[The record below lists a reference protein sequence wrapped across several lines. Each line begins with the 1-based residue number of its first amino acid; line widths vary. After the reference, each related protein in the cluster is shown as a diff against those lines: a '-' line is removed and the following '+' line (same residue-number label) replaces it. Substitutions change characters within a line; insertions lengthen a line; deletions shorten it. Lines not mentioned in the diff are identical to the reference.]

1 MRKKGKGQALIVALI
16 AAAAAIV
23 LYSLIFKLFRWQHYL
38 IAAAVALL
46 VGRVAFIM
54 AQGLDTTREAPAQ
67 QPIPKTGD
75 SAVDSLVEKG
85 QEMLAQIRRENDL
98 IPDARLSERMAQLDD
113 VADRIFRTVAEKP
126 QKAPQIR
133 RFMDYYLPTT
143 LKMLAG
149 YRKMDERQLSGGEAE
164 KTRAQIQ
171 EAMDM
176 VVGAFEKQLNT
187 LYQDDMM
194 DISTDIDVLETLL
207 RQDGL
212 VEVENPSE
220 YMLSGKPEGASG
232 SVVACSMEGTRP
244 ILLEVQALVCHSNF
258 GIPRRTAAGTDFNRV
273 NLLMAVLEKRLGL
286 KLGDCD
292 AYVNI
297 AGGIKMNE
305 PAIDLGIVLALISSY
320 KDKPIDEKTICFG
333 EVGLSGEV
341 RAVNMA
347 EQRVQEAKKLGF
359 EVCILPEVC
368 RKSMTEVKGIRL
380 VGVSNLLDAM
390 NYLK

>member
-1 MRKKGKGQALIVALI
+1 MRKKGKGQALVVALI

-212 VEVENPSE
+212 VG
-220 YMLSGKPEGASG
+220 SGLREDKRE
-232 SVVACSMEGTRP
+232 
-244 ILLEVQALVCHSNF
+244 
-258 GIPRRTAAGTDFNRV
+258 
-273 NLLMAVLEKRLGL
+273 EK
-286 KLGDCD
+286 
-292 AYVNI
+292 
-297 AGGIKMNE
+297 
-305 PAIDLGIVLALISSY
+305 
-320 KDKPIDEKTICFG
+320 
-333 EVGLSGEV
+333 
-341 RAVNMA
+341 
-347 EQRVQEAKKLGF
+347 
-359 EVCILPEVC
+359 
-368 RKSMTEVKGIRL
+368 
-380 VGVSNLLDAM
+380 
-390 NYLK
+390 

>member
-1 MRKKGKGQALIVALI
+1 MRKKGKGQALVVALI

-54 AQGLDTTREAPAQ
+54 AQGLDTTKEAPAQ

-212 VEVENPSE
+212 VD
-220 YMLSGKPEGASG
+220 SGLREDKRE
-232 SVVACSMEGTRP
+232 
-244 ILLEVQALVCHSNF
+244 
-258 GIPRRTAAGTDFNRV
+258 
-273 NLLMAVLEKRLGL
+273 EK
-286 KLGDCD
+286 
-292 AYVNI
+292 
-297 AGGIKMNE
+297 
-305 PAIDLGIVLALISSY
+305 
-320 KDKPIDEKTICFG
+320 
-333 EVGLSGEV
+333 
-341 RAVNMA
+341 
-347 EQRVQEAKKLGF
+347 
-359 EVCILPEVC
+359 
-368 RKSMTEVKGIRL
+368 
-380 VGVSNLLDAM
+380 
-390 NYLK
+390 

>member
-54 AQGLDTTREAPAQ
+54 AQGLDTTKEAPAQ

-212 VEVENPSE
+212 VD
-220 YMLSGKPEGASG
+220 SGLREDKRE
-232 SVVACSMEGTRP
+232 
-244 ILLEVQALVCHSNF
+244 
-258 GIPRRTAAGTDFNRV
+258 
-273 NLLMAVLEKRLGL
+273 EK
-286 KLGDCD
+286 
-292 AYVNI
+292 
-297 AGGIKMNE
+297 
-305 PAIDLGIVLALISSY
+305 
-320 KDKPIDEKTICFG
+320 
-333 EVGLSGEV
+333 
-341 RAVNMA
+341 
-347 EQRVQEAKKLGF
+347 
-359 EVCILPEVC
+359 
-368 RKSMTEVKGIRL
+368 
-380 VGVSNLLDAM
+380 
-390 NYLK
+390 